1 MMPIERADQVWAAVR
16 LTMRATTREPLG
28 LLALLAFLV
37 GFVGYLALRDSSHSR
52 VSLAMF
58 LVMCWGALSFAFTA
72 SNTRV
77 VVGTA
82 GDVAAAVSFQTALLT
97 SRETQGTV
105 IHPSASAVGTV
116 GNRVGSS
123 SSGRRLSTP
132 ITESPA
138 SHDSGSRISY
148 TWIPDGEIW
157 DEVRTADHR
166 CPDVAATPAAC
177 AGQMTTTYRMRLRAG
192 GLQRLSDALLRCVE
206 GPCIASSVNFVRV
219 SSDRQTVDA
228 SFNVWDGPSRW
239 RLTARRETR
248 HIQP

>member
-1 MMPIERADQVWAAVR
+1 MVPIERADQVWAAVR

-37 GFVGYLALRDSSHSR
+37 GLVGYLALRDSSHAR

-58 LVMCWGALSFAFTA
+58 LMMCWGALSFAFTA

-82 GDVAAAVSFQTALLT
+82 GDVAAAVNFQTPLVT

-105 IHPSASAVGTV
+105 AIHPRAPAA

-132 ITESPA
+132 ITEAPA
-138 SHDSGSRISY
+138 PHDSGSRMSY
-148 TWIPDGEIW
+148 TWVPDGEIW

-166 CPDVAATPAAC
+166 CPDVAATPAPC

-228 SFNVWDGPSRW
+228 SFDVWDGPSRW